1 MAFFVYFEQQR
12 PPKTTM
18 NNQESVLQQ
27 LSQQYLVYLE
37 KTKRMSIHTVT
48 AYQLD
53 LSQFLL
59 FLEGEAIIE
68 PKQIKSSIIRSFMAQ
83 LLEENLTPRSVHRKI
98 SSIRGWFKFMR
109 KHGILTS
116 DPMAKVLLPKMP
128 KTLVKDIPATDLMNL
143 FNRFPWNEQ
152 ENGDRDRLL
161 LLLFY
166 TTGMR
171 LSELIN
177 LKVSDIDFYRGSLKV
192 LGKRNKE
199 RLIPIHP
206 ETSDMLKDYLSRQNN
221 KIENSNTGLKN
232 NGTIKSNS
240 HSPIAAK
247 FLFQRTNGEQL
258 YSIYVYRLVNKY
270 LKLFSHASKTSP
282 HVLRHS
288 FATHM
293 LNNGANLL
301 AIKDILGHANL
312 SATQVYTKNSF
323 EKLKKIHQL
332 HPRE

>member
-1 MAFFVYFEQQR
+1 
-12 PPKTTM
+12 M
-18 NNQESVLQQ
+18 NNQVFELKT
-27 LSQQYLVYLE
+27 LSYQYLTYLE
-37 KTKRMSIHTVT
+37 KTKRMSSHTVT

-53 LSQFLL
+53 LTQFLD
-59 FLEGEAIIE
+59 FLEGEAITN
-68 PKQIKSSIIRSFMAQ
+68 PHHIKSSIIRSFMSN
-83 LLEENLTPRSVHRKI
+83 LLEQQITPRSVHRKI
-98 SSIRGWFKFMR
+98 SSIRGWFKYLR
-109 KHGILTS
+109 KQGILTS
-116 DPMAKVLLPKMP
+116 DPMAKVVLPKMP
-128 KTLVKDIPATDLMNL
+128 KTLVKDIPATDLMSM
-143 FNRFPWNEQ
+143 FNRFPWNEF
-152 ENGDRDRLL
+152 EEGERDRLL

-171 LSELIN
+171 LSELIQ
-177 LKVSDIDFYRGSLKV
+177 LTVADIDFYRNSIKV

-199 RLIPIHP
+199 RLIPLHP
-206 ETSDMLKDYLSRQNN
+206 ETSEALKAYLKTNPSQSG
-221 KIENSNTGLKN
+221 KQ
-232 NGTIKSNS
+232 
-240 HSPIAAK
+240 H
-247 FLFQRTNGEQL
+247 LFCRLNGEPL
-258 YSIYVYRLVNKY
+258 YPILVYRLVNKY
-270 LKLFSHASKTSP
+270 LKLFSHASETSP